1 MLIIGEYTNGLVSY
15 IHTTPK
21 KKKKFSDIL
30 QITSHVPDTI
40 TCGRHSGAGGM
51 IEFRVLFIHPLPS
64 REKSCLEDFFFFF
77 SGWEDL
83 TSALGRNSN

>member
-1 MLIIGEYTNGLVSY
+1 MVWSVTFIP
-15 IHTTPK
+15 HP

-64 REKSCLEDFFFFF
+64 REKSCLEDFFVVV
-77 SGWEDL
+77 
-83 TSALGRNSN
+83 LGGRI